1 MNHTRTAHDVLVGP
15 GKMAALLR
23 SHSWASTPLGEVSTW
38 PPGLTTTLGILLNA
52 RSPMV
57 CLWGSDRLLFYNDA
71 CAALLAHSP
80 YPWRV
85 GQSLRGLE
93 AGVWQPL
100 GHAFEQVFATGQPLA
115 LDATRGN
122 NPLTVFYR
130 WACSPIWGLGGE
142 VAGVFAT
149 GTVAPE
155 VEGFPKTEAA
165 LWESE
170 EQLRM
175 AQRAAGAGLWDWDMV
190 TNQVTWS
197 EEYYHLYGLPPT
209 VEPSYAN
216 WIGSILPQDRDRV
229 EAAAREAI
237 EQGKNLK
244 TTFRIAHPADGQR
257 WLMVI
262 GQTFYGP
269 GDQPIRMTGIALNIT
284 EQKRAEQAL
293 VESEALAK
301 TRAEELS
308 ALMEATPAAIW
319 IAHDADCNQVT
330 ANRMAYELMQI
341 DPGEMPHTSMADPL
355 AALPFEQRKQGRE
368 LLSEELPLQRAICTG
383 QESTDEVEFVFPDG
397 TVRTIYGKA
406 VPLYDSAGAVR
417 GAIAGFTE
425 ITALKQSEQ
434 AHEQL
439 LQRERCA
446 RAEAEKANHLK
457 DQFLAVLS
465 HELRSPLNPILGWA
479 RLLQTRTFDAAKTAQ
494 ALDTIERNARLQ
506 AQLVDDLLDLAKIL
520 RGKLHLQRLPV
531 NVAGAIESAL
541 EAVKAAAAAKA
552 ITLQLD
558 LEPGV
563 QVSGDGARLQQIVWN
578 LLSNAIKFTPSQG
591 QVTIQLRARGDRAEV
606 TVTDTGIGISADFL
620 PHLFESFRQEDISI
634 TRKHGGLGLGLAIVQ
649 QLVEAHEGT
658 ITAYSP
664 GEGQGATFVLRLP
677 RLATPVGPTSRTPRS
692 VAEIDLAG
700 IRVVAVDDSDD
711 TRDLLSA
718 LLGQYGAEVTTVD
731 SALAALE
738 ALKTQRPNVLI
749 SDIGMPDI
757 DGYSLIKQIRA
768 LPFDQGGRIP
778 AIALTAYVR
787 EADQQQALAS
797 GYQRHLA
804 KPLNVEKVVAAVFE
818 LAQGAGAAG
827 VLQPT

>member
-1 MNHTRTAHDVLVGP
+1 MNHARTAHDILVGP

-23 SHSWASTPLGEVSTW
+23 SHSWAGTSLGEVTTW

-52 RSPMV
+52 SSPMV
-57 CLWGSDRLLFYNDA
+57 CLWGSDRLVFYNDA
-71 CAALLAHSP
+71 CTALLAHAP

-85 GQSLRGLE
+85 GQSLLGLE
-93 AGVWQPL
+93 AEIWQPM
-100 GHAFEQVFATGQPLA
+100 GQVCEQVFATGQPRL
-115 LDATRGN
+115 LDATQGN
-122 NPLTVFYR
+122 SPLTAFYC
-130 WACSPIWGLGGE
+130 WACSPIWDLE
-142 VAGVFAT
+142 DDVAGVFAT
-149 GTVAPE
+149 STAAPE
-155 VEGFPKTEAA
+155 GEGCARAEVA
-165 LWESE
+165 LGESE

-197 EEYYHLYGLPPT
+197 EEYYHLYGLPST
-209 VEPSYAN
+209 VEPSYGN
-216 WIGSILPQDRDRV
+216 WLGSILLPDRDRV
-229 EAAAREAI
+229 EQATRDAI

-244 TTFRIAHPADGQR
+244 TSFRIAHPVDGQR

-341 DPGEMPHTSMADPL
+341 DPGEMPHTSIADRPV
-355 AALPFEQRKQGRE
+355 LPFEQRQQGRE
-368 LLSEELPLQRAICTG
+368 LLSQDLPLQRAICTR
-383 QESTDEVEFVFPDG
+383 QEITDEVEFVFPDD

-406 VPLYDSAGAVR
+406 VPLYDSIGAVR

-465 HELRSPLNPILGWA
+465 HELRSPLNPILGWS
-479 RLLQTRTFDAAKTAQ
+479 RLLQTRTFSAEKTAQ
-494 ALDTIERNARLQ
+494 ALDTIERNAQLQ

-520 RGKLHLQRLPV
+520 RGKLHLHRVPV
-531 NVAGAIESAL
+531 SVAGVIESAL

-552 ITLQLD
+552 IALKLD
-558 LEPGV
+558 FEPGV
-563 QVSGDGARLQQIVWN
+563 QVLGDGARLQQIIWN

-591 QVTIQLRARGDRAEV
+591 QVTVKLRARGDRAEV

-658 ITAYSP
+658 ITAHSP
-664 GEGQGATFVLRLP
+664 GEGQGATFVLGLP
-677 RLATPVGPTSRTPRS
+677 RLAIPVGAFPCPHRS
-692 VAEIDLAG
+692 LTEIDLTG

-718 LLGQYGAEVTTVD
+718 LLEQYGAEVTTVD
-731 SALAALE
+731 SAVTALD
-738 ALKTQRPNVLI
+738 ALTTLRPHVLI

-768 LPFDQGGRIP
+768 LPCDQGGRIP

-804 KPLNVEKVVAAVFE
+804 KPLNVEKVVEAVFE